1 MRASRFSLSKNWCN
15 IPRFLYN
22 KGNGGWFYGE
32 MEKRRAMQKSAKV
45 SHPHALFE
53 PPRRSQ

>member
-22 KGNGGWFYGE
+22 KGNGGGF
-32 MEKRRAMQKSAKV
+32 MEKWKKDARCKNRLQ
-45 SHPHALFE
+45 
-53 PPRRSQ
+53 